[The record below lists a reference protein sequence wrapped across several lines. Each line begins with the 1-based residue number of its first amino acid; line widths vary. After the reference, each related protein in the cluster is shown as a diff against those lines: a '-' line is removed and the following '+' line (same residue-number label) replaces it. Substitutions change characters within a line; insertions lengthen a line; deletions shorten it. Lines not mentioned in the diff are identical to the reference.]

1 MRYKEVVKKISVP
14 AENKIKQKQYIENGR
29 LPVIDQGSK
38 LIGGYSD
45 DEEKIVKCNLPV
57 IVFGDHTKCVKYVN
71 FPFCAGADGIK
82 VLARLNSGISRNH
95 DFSGIY
101 DSKLELTKPNRLN
114 QLLRRDKITPDQF
127 LF

>member
-57 IVFGDHTKCVKYVN
+57 IVFGDHTKCVKYVK
-71 FPFCAGADGIK
+71 DRK
-82 VLARLNSGISRNH
+82 STRLNSSHRIQSRMP
-95 DFSGIY
+95 S
-101 DSKLELTKPNRLN
+101 SA
-114 QLLRRDKITPDQF
+114 
-127 LF
+127 

>member
-57 IVFGDHTKCVKYVN
+57 IVFVITQMQFKYVN
-71 FPFCAGADGIK
+71 FPFAQCRWNK
-82 VLARLNSGISRNH
+82 SS
-95 DFSGIY
+95 
-101 DSKLELTKPNRLN
+101 
-114 QLLRRDKITPDQF
+114 
-127 LF
+127 

>member
-29 LPVIDQGSK
+29 LRVIDQGSK

-82 VLARLNSGISRNH
+82 FIKPNDDCSEKYL
-95 DFSGIY
+95 Y
-101 DSKLELTKPNRLN
+101 YLTKYVVL
-114 QLLRRDKITPDQF
+114 KIKDHGYARHDQYVEKEEV
-127 LF
+127 